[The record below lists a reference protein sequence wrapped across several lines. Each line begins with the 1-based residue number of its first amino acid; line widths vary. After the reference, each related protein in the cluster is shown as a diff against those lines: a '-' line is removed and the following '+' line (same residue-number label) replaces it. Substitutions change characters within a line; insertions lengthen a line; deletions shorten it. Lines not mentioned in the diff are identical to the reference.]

1 MQHEVAISDTQR
13 AQLASLPAEWARFQG
28 VLQEAAG
35 SLEEAKENFRERVR
49 GMVDSFGA
57 EVASIAETFNATA
70 PFSNAGYAT
79 PMVCCLVSCVAVPIC
94 ASLVAESQASLSAHK
109 F

>member
-1 MQHEVAISDTQR
+1 MQHEVAISDAQR
-13 AQLASLPAEWARFQG
+13 AELGNLPAEWSRFQS

-57 EVASIAETFNATA
+57 EVATIADTFNNTA

-79 PMVCCLVSCVAVPIC
+79 NMVC
-94 ASLVAESQASLSAHK
+94 SQDLLAHALTAMPT
-109 F
+109 